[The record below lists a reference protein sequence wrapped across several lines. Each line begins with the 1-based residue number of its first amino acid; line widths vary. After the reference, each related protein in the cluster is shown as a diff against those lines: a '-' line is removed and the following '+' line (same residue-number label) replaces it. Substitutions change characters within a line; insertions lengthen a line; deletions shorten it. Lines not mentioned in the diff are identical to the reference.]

1 MCLGEGGEWEWTF
14 VLGRKFVGGMGSE
27 SVGWCV
33 WAGGL
38 WELQLQGLTPAL
50 FKGVYFAQRRARLL

>member
-1 MCLGEGGEWEWTF
+1 MCLGECGEWEWTF
-14 VLGRKFVGGMGSE
+14 VLGRQFVGGVGSE
-27 SVGWCV
+27 GVGWCV